1 MDTVQLRFV
10 GRTLASGEV
19 CLGVAGDQGVR
30 KLAFVLPDV
39 AEGQLAYL
47 KVDFPTPT
55 KIPLQRA
62 DDGAWVCVLQAPA
75 LLESGI
81 FGAQVEIFDGETVV
95 WNSDIFH
102 AVVRDSLSVNE
113 DIEPVMLPELLEAEA
128 ALQAAIAKTEDILD
142 AVEQEEAR
150 ETAEAARVTAE
161 QGRVAAEEAREE
173 AFEQFEQNLAGGE
186 YNGATFTPAVSAAG
200 VISWSNDKGL
210 ANPAS
215 VNIMGPQGPAGAT
228 GATGPQGPQGPRGE
242 TGATGPQ
249 GPQGETGPA
258 GPQGPQG
265 ATGPQG
271 PQGETGPQGE
281 PGSAGPTGPRG
292 GDGVSPTIAV
302 SKSGKVTTI
311 TIVDA
316 AGTHTATINDGAD
329 GSGTG
334 DMVRATYDVNENG
347 IVDDAEK
354 LGGQLPEHYASVDD
368 LAEKASLPV
377 SDTPPE
383 DSEFWVDTGVSPTML
398 RRWRG
403 ADVPTGREYTETII
417 GHETNL
423 FNVQDASVVSDGVT
437 VDDDGWITF
446 TANNSTGSAVIYRNY
461 FTAPSDALKTGGEYL
476 IVVEVAEM
484 SAHGGN
490 VVIRPISTTTTNQ
503 TQFDGTWSMT
513 ANSPVGT
520 YVKKMRA
527 LDDFSDATYMLR
539 TDVLFYAGA
548 SGVVKIRLTVADEAP
563 FVNIDNAQGQIES
576 VALEMGCVANQA
588 GTGDPSPE
596 NIRAISGHESV
607 EIAACGKNLLPRQ
620 TPQTKSGVTLTVQG
634 DGELHLS
641 GTCAAEAGNTV
652 MFTAPMGVTLNGQ
665 YTFSMGNTAA
675 IGSHLQ
681 MRLLESEAAQVSSV
695 ATNFS
700 ANTANATNTFELDG
714 QYVYGWAICI
724 DGGETYDVTLY
735 PQLEAGGVATEYE
748 PYRSMGGGTVTPTEP
763 LYGLPDA
770 KDTVEVSTDGDVTVT
785 RRTGIYAITG
795 AEGWI
800 AATSAA
806 NAYYFDFT
814 NTGGDITPQVL
825 IPGICSHYKTAQTA
839 QIGAEDKTFQHLD
852 YSAVR
857 RFLFRDD
864 SYTTVE
870 AWKSYLVAQAAAG
883 TPVTIVYELAEP
895 TAETP
900 SAIAPIAPQP
910 GVVNIF
916 TDADT
921 FSATITG
928 SGWDTIGDMG
938 GLEAQLAAKADAADL
953 AAVATSGDY
962 EDLINLPTIPEPIT
976 VDSQIT
982 ENGQNPVAGG
992 AIFDALA
999 DKADSADLSAVAT
1012 SGSYDDLS
1020 DKPTIPPAV
1029 TIDSTITEG
1038 GQNPVTGGAI
1048 YTALAGKAD
1057 VGDIPTGLL
1066 QSVFSGTVTLLSTG
1080 WTQDADGA
1088 YSQIVTATG
1097 VTATAIVYVAF
1108 HPDSRS
1114 AFLDAG
1120 IYCSA
1125 QIANQLAFR
1134 ASSQPDTDI
1143 SVNVHAMEVVA

>member
-19 CLGVAGDQGVR
+19 CLGVRGDSEAR
-30 KLAFVLPDV
+30 KLAFALPDV
-39 AEGQLAYL
+39 AAGQLAYL

-55 KIPLQRA
+55 KIPLQCA
-62 DDGAWVCVLQAPA
+62 DGGAWVCVLQAPA

-200 VISWSNDKGL
+200 VISWTNDKGL

-228 GATGPQGPQGPRGE
+228 GATGAAGPQGPQGPQGE
-242 TGATGPQ
+242 PGATGPQ

-334 DMVRATYDVNENG
+334 DMLKATYDVDG
-347 IVDDAEK
+347 DGVVDDSEK
-354 LGGQLPEHYASVDD
+354 LGGQLPEHYASMDD

-403 ADVPTGREYTETII
+403 ADVPTAREYQQTISA
-417 GHETNL
+417 
-423 FNVQDASVVSDGVT
+423 D
-437 VDDDGWITF
+437 
-446 TANNSTGSAVIYRNY
+446 TGSA
-461 FTAPSDALKTGGEYL
+461 SL
-476 IVVEVAEM
+476 
-484 SAHGGN
+484 S
-490 VVIRPISTTTTNQ
+490 
-503 TQFDGTWSMT
+503 
-513 ANSPVGT
+513 
-520 YVKKMRA
+520 
-527 LDDFSDATYMLR
+527 
-539 TDVLFYAGA
+539 
-548 SGVVKIRLTVADEAP
+548 
-563 FVNIDNAQGQIES
+563 IDNAQGQVQS
-576 VALEMGCVANQA
+576 VAVEAGCRAKQA
-588 GTGDPSPE
+588 GTGAASPA
-596 NIRAISGHESV
+596 NVRAITGRESV
-607 EIAACGKNLLPRQ
+607 AVEACGKNIADVVSPYQ
-620 TPQTKSGVTLTVQG
+620 VASQPPDFIASTITP
-634 DGELHLS
+634 
-641 GTCAAEAGNTV
+641 
-652 MFTAPMGVTLNGQ
+652 
-665 YTFSMGNTAA
+665 
-675 IGSHLQ
+675 GSIE
-681 MRLLESEAAQVSSV
+681 MSANVAVSSV
-695 ATNFS
+695 WQAWRIWWPVKSGMNYTISAKMESGDDSFTPSLGVYTKTGVNGTTSSVGALTSNGSTTVNTNNNNFIGLYLHFTGDVGTTGARTVRYYDIQIEEGSEAT
-700 ANTANATNTFELDG
+700 A
-714 QYVYGWAICI
+714 
-724 DGGETYDVTLY
+724 
-735 PQLEAGGVATEYE
+735 YE
-748 PYRSMGGGTVTPTEP
+748 PYRALGGGTVTPTEP

-785 RRTGIYAITG
+785 RRTGAAVLDGTENWIRSIKGDDGYYWRLSIADIYQIT
-795 AEGWI
+795 
-800 AATSAA
+800 TS
-806 NAYYFDFT
+806 
-814 NTGGDITPQVL
+814 VL
-825 IPGICSHYKTAQTA
+825 PNIICSHYQTETPDAQWT
-839 QIGAEDKTFQHLD
+839 GA
-852 YSAVR
+852 
-857 RFLFRDD
+857 D
-864 SYTTVE
+864 SCISQNRNENMRTDVLIYDANYAESDLAT
-870 AWKSYLVAQAAAG
+870 WKSYLAAQAAAG

-900 SAIAPIAPQP
+900 SPVAPIAPQP

-1029 TIDSTITEG
+1029 TIDSTITEDG
-1038 GQNPVTGGAI
+1038 TNPVTGGAI